1 MDEEY
6 NNNEFDDAKDIDE
19 IEKENENDNFVNEM
33 QKENNEVS
41 DVKGEKIEKT
51 ENKSDNKEEVNKSE
65 NKNKEI
71 LENDI
76 KSSEYQDKP
85 QKTSSIPQYR
95 YHYINQKCKVNPV
108 KIPKTNNDNKPIQK
122 SFINNKQNIP
132 INNNQYYFD
141 ETETRYLY
149 QQPKKIAKTS
159 QDFYTTSFSRK
170 KPSPLYLPHR
180 TNNTFKLNK
189 LLQNYYQDYSKL
201 SKRHTIIPKTNYDE
215 VDYYPEM

>member
-6 NNNEFDDAKDIDE
+6 NNEFDDGKDIDE
-19 IEKENENDNFVNEM
+19 IDNENENDNFVNEM
-33 QKENNEVS
+33 QRKNNEVS
-41 DVKGEKIEKT
+41 DVKGEKIEKK
-51 ENKSDNKEEVNKSE
+51 ENKSDDKEE

-71 LENDI
+71 AENDM
-76 KSSEYQDKP
+76 KPSEYQDKP
-85 QKTSSIPQYR
+85 QKTSLIPQYG
-95 YHYINQKCKVNPV
+95 YHYVNQKCKVNSV

-122 SFINNKQNIP
+122 SFINSKQNIP
-132 INNNQYYFD
+132 IKNNQYYFD
-141 ETETRYLY
+141 ETETTYLY
-149 QQPKKIAKTS
+149 QQPKKVQKTS
-159 QDFYTTSFSRK
+159 QNFYTTSFSRT

-201 SKRHTIIPKTNYDE
+201 SKRHKIIPKTNYDE